1 VLGVH
6 RLFSR
11 PSGVGPRETSNE
23 KWDVARERDHC
34 TRAIG
39 GDARALRALLDH
51 FSGPLHDAII
61 LPRVG
66 SRADAAEILED
77 TLSRAVERI
86 ADFRWDESRGMWP
99 WLRRIA
105 IHRIVDGARRRSAER
120 RMNERYE
127 AEVAALPPRIEAG
140 AEAEMIEAEELHAR
154 ELRLSGAL
162 EALNER
168 YRRAIELRIFEEQS
182 REQCAQALGVTVPTF
197 DVVLHRALGAL
208 KKTFGDIT

>member
-1 VLGVH
+1 M
-6 RLFSR
+6 
-11 PSGVGPRETSNE
+11 GPKATSE
-23 KWDVARERDHC
+23 EWDVARERELAG
-34 TRAIG
+34 RAIA

-51 FSGPLHDAII
+51 FGGPLHDAVI

-86 ADFRWDESRGMWP
+86 ADFRWEEGRGMWP

-120 RMNERYE
+120 RMSERYG
-127 AEVAALPPRIEAG
+127 AEVAVLPPRVEAG
-140 AEAEMIEAEELHAR
+140 AEAALIEAEELRAR
-154 ELRLSGAL
+154 ELRLRGAL

-168 YRRAIELRIFEEQS
+168 YRRAIELRIFEERT
-182 REQCAQALGVTVPTF
+182 REACAEALGVTVPTF
-197 DVVLHRALGAL
+197 DVVLHRALAAL
-208 KKTFGDIT
+208 KKSFGAIT